1 MASTTRASSFLP
13 TIKCSMCSVEI
24 PISAMGDHICAPGTP
39 GSQYTYLPFTYTSL
53 APPLPEARLRALDGP
68 FAPSISKPDMPPPP
82 KPTKTP
88 PPRAIATSTCTLMGY
103 PHKHRILIGLT
114 QLTLS
119 YNQIHLYLH
128 PRLRQARE
136 ARLQ

>member
-1 MASTTRASSFLP
+1 MASTTRVSSFLP

-39 GSQYTYLPFTYTSL
+39 AHSFYLRLTYTSL

-68 FAPSISKPDMPPPP
+68 FAPSISNPDMPPPP

-88 PPRAIATSTCTLMGY
+88 PPRAIATSTCTWMGY
-103 PHKHRILIGLT
+103 SHKHRILIRST
-114 QLTLS
+114 QLIRS

-128 PRLRQARE
+128 LRLRQARE